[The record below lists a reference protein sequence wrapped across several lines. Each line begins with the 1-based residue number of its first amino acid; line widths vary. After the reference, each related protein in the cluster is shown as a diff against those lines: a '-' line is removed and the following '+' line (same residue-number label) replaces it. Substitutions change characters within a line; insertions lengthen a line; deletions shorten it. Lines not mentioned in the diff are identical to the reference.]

1 MPSILSRHDTTIE
14 PPSHVP
20 RSKRT
25 AESDSP
31 DDLPRGCT
39 ARNSRGTKKKR
50 KIVLVHNEYYN
61 IIVAKIGEVK
71 RAERTGRNRL
81 VTIGNLGHAADSLLC
96 KECVK
101 EEIEGERKQCVEI
114 ISNYLAKNKNG
125 SQDKKG
131 IIDMFTALLK
141 KNASR
146 RTNSILQCSKV
157 QTRDNTVGIGSHT
170 GFCCA
175 HGHDLPLS
183 PPLTHHDANGISFV
197 DYEANAKAI
206 IQE

>member
-1 MPSILSRHDTTIE
+1 MPSIFSRHDTTIE

-39 ARNSRGTKKKR
+39 ARNSSGTKKKR

-81 VTIGNLGHAADSLLC
+81 VTIGNLGHAANSLLC

-101 EEIEGERKQCVEI
+101 EEIKDEHKQRVEI
-114 ISNYLAKNKNG
+114 ISSYLEKNK
-125 SQDKKG
+125 
-131 IIDMFTALLK
+131 T
-141 KNASR
+141 
-146 RTNSILQCSKV
+146 
-157 QTRDNTVGIGSHT
+157 
-170 GFCCA
+170 
-175 HGHDLPLS
+175 
-183 PPLTHHDANGISFV
+183 
-197 DYEANAKAI
+197 DYKTKRNN
-206 IQE
+206 